1 MEYYAKS
8 KKNSLSS
15 EQMKKVKNN
24 LQNII
29 EKLDEYF
36 SESEIDILNHNIVN
50 ISKTSQEKQKTL
62 KEHQDDI
69 VRCAEMFFLE
79 YGEYFTEKEKH
90 LVIEACRMHDWGK
103 ANLVFQGLV
112 NSVQVK
118 DTYSHIS
125 RITQIPHG
133 FLSAVTISGKEF
145 KKL

>member
-62 KEHQDDI
+62 KEHHEDI
-69 VRCAEMFFLE
+69 VKCAEMFFLE
-79 YGEYFTEKEKH
+79 YGEYFTEKEKWIQRLH
-90 LVIEACRMHDWGK
+90 CFPRYIIIEFIYCLLVM
-103 ANLVFQGLV
+103 
-112 NSVQVK
+112 
-118 DTYSHIS
+118 Y
-125 RITQIPHG
+125 
-133 FLSAVTISGKEF
+133 
-145 KKL
+145 

>member
-15 EQMKKVKNN
+15 EQMKEVKNN

-62 KEHQDDI
+62 KEHHEDI
-69 VRCAEMFFLE
+69 VKCAEMFFYNMENIL
-79 YGEYFTEKEKH
+79 
-90 LVIEACRMHDWGK
+90 
-103 ANLVFQGLV
+103 Q
-112 NSVQVK
+112 
-118 DTYSHIS
+118 
-125 RITQIPHG
+125 
-133 FLSAVTISGKEF
+133 
-145 KKL
+145 KKKRNW

>member
-15 EQMKKVKNN
+15 EQMKEVKNN

-62 KEHQDDI
+62 KEHHEDI
-69 VRCAEMFFLE
+69 VICAEMS
-79 YGEYFTEKEKH
+79 
-90 LVIEACRMHDWGK
+90 D
-103 ANLVFQGLV
+103 
-112 NSVQVK
+112 
-118 DTYSHIS
+118 
-125 RITQIPHG
+125 
-133 FLSAVTISGKEF
+133 
-145 KKL
+145 

>member
-15 EQMKKVKNN
+15 EQMKKMKNN

-62 KEHQDDI
+62 K
-69 VRCAEMFFLE
+69 
-79 YGEYFTEKEKH
+79 
-90 LVIEACRMHDWGK
+90 
-103 ANLVFQGLV
+103 
-112 NSVQVK
+112 
-118 DTYSHIS
+118 
-125 RITQIPHG
+125 
-133 FLSAVTISGKEF
+133 
-145 KKL
+145 